1 MKNEAS
7 IILDSDTTFMSDLK
21 LNRAISL
28 DFCTPLSLRLIW
40 FKTFLSIGLLVPH
53 YSGPDGLAAQAA
65 LLKIVLHH
73 VCFFTYGNNL
83 DTCSLLYQHIYLKCV
98 KSHLFLQ
105 S

>member
-1 MKNEAS
+1 MKNEDS

-53 YSGPDGLAAQAA
+53 YSRPDGSAAKPA

-73 VCFFTYGNNL
+73 VW
-83 DTCSLLYQHIYLKCV
+83 
-98 KSHLFLQ
+98 FLHTVIT
-105 S
+105 